1 MQVVADGG
9 VERGGR
15 WKRSAPYIK
24 LAAGWMYCKWCCRR
38 GQASGSGHV
47 FGRAATV
54 WTRHDS
60 GDQGKQ
66 GVCRVKVHIT

>member
-1 MQVVADGG
+1 MHGLYVVADGG
-9 VERGGR
+9 VERGTLE
-15 WKRSAPYIK
+15 RSATYIK
-24 LAAGWMYCKWCCRR
+24 LAHERMYWQVVLQTR
-38 GQASGSGHV
+38 SGCGHV

-66 GVCRVKVHIT
+66 GVCRVCAG

>member
-1 MQVVADGG
+1 
-9 VERGGR
+9 
-15 WKRSAPYIK
+15 
-24 LAAGWMYCKWCCRR
+24 MYCKVLQTR
-38 GQASGSGHV
+38 SGSGHV